1 MVNKSLSLS
10 SSQTTEPFMGNK
22 LTSLVMMGFIGLA
35 NVGCSV
41 AMALNGHQEPV
52 FDAFEVGSSRKQV
65 EIQLGTPVSSKMLE
79 EGKKEDTYKY
89 EMGNS
94 PNGARA
100 TLYFYYDL
108 ATIGLAEPIFSL
120 IEVFQG
126 HDEYS
131 YVVYSSDDRVEAISG
146 YRPPPLSPEMKAAQ
160 EAQEQYKKRPAT
172 SNLST
177 APAPSP
183 DTSPPTSP

>member
-1 MVNKSLSLS
+1 MS
-10 SSQTTEPFMGNK
+10 SK
-22 LTSLVMMGFIGLA
+22 LTSIAIGFLGLI
-35 NVGCSV
+35 NMGCSI
-41 AMALNGHQEPV
+41 AMALNGHQEPN

-65 EIQLGTPVSSKMLE
+65 EIQLGTPVSSKILE

-94 PNGARA
+94 PNGGRA

-131 YVVYSSDDRVEAISG
+131 YVTYSHDDRVVAING
-146 YRPPPLSPEMKAAQ
+146 YRPPPLAQEMKAAQ
-160 EAQEQYKKRPAT
+160 EAQEQYKKKPAT
-172 SNLST
+172 SDLST
-177 APAPSP
+177 TPAPSP
-183 DTSPPTSP
+183 NASPPASP

>member
-1 MVNKSLSLS
+1 MS
-10 SSQTTEPFMGNK
+10 NK
-22 LTSLVMMGFIGLA
+22 LTSIVIGFTGLI

-41 AMALNGHQEPV
+41 AMALNGNQEPN
-52 FDAFEVGSSRKQV
+52 FDAFEIGSSRKQV
-65 EIQLGTPVSSKMLE
+65 EIQLGIPIASKMLD

-100 TLYFYYDL
+100 TAYFYYDL

-120 IEVFQG
+120 IEIFQG

-131 YVVYSSDDRVEAISG
+131 YVVYSFDDRVVAING
-146 YRPPPLSPEMKAAQ
+146 YRPPPLSPEMKAAL
-160 EAQEQYKKRPAT
+160 EAQEQYKTRPAT
-172 SNLST
+172 SDLST
-177 APAPSP
+177 VPASSPDPSP
-183 DTSPPTSP
+183 LTSH

>member
-1 MVNKSLSLS
+1 
-10 SSQTTEPFMGNK
+10 
-22 LTSLVMMGFIGLA
+22 
-35 NVGCSV
+35 
-41 AMALNGHQEPV
+41 MALNGHQEPI

-100 TLYFYYDL
+100 TAYFYYDL
-108 ATIGLAEPIFSL
+108 LTFGLAEPILSL

-131 YVVYSSDDRVEAISG
+131 YVVYSPDDRVMVING
-146 YRPPPLSPEMKAAQ
+146 YRPPPPSPEMKAAI

-172 SNLST
+172 SDLST
-177 APAPSP
+177 TPASSS
-183 DTSPPTSP
+183 TASPPTSP